1 MVTDGDLARALN
13 ALTTTL
19 NDQKS
24 ASFDVARLQEI
35 VTGATGGER
44 ILTVH
49 QGSPTGGFLTDDDGE
64 QVAEMK
70 LSAGRWQVERWRDAR
85 SSRAYVPSPG

>member
-1 MVTDGDLARALN
+1 MATDGDLARALN

-19 NDQKS
+19 NDQKA

-49 QGSPTGGFLTDDDGE
+49 QGSPAGGFLVDSDGE
-64 QVAEMK
+64 QVAEVK
-70 LSAGRWQVERWRDAR
+70 LADGAWRVERWRGSR
-85 SSRAYVPSPG
+85 SSRAYVPSG